1 MRGVRKDGMDLGK
14 KLKADNELTEDG
26 LRDFEGE
33 VQDLTNKFVKEID
46 TLVEAKE
53 KEVMTV

>member
-1 MRGVRKDGMDLGK
+1 MDLGK